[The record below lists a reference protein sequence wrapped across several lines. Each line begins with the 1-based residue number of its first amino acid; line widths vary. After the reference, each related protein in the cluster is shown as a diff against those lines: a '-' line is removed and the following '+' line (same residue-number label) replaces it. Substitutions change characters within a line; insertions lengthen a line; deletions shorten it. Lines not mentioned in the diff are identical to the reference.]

1 MSKDELPPLPAP
13 ASLRHPYAW
22 PMFSADQMRAYARAA
37 LRADERHANAASL
50 LDGFDRLILAAQMA
64 GDQSEFDAIS
74 ATRARYCGLLA
85 GAGIAAKGAA

>member
-1 MSKDELPPLPAP
+1 MIKDEDLPLLPEPAYVSHDIPL
-13 ASLRHPYAW
+13 
-22 PMFSADQMRAYARAA
+22 FSSMQMRAYARAA

-50 LDGFDRLILAAQMA
+50 LAGFDRLILAAQMA

>member
-1 MSKDELPPLPAP
+1 MDEDLPPLPAP
-13 ASLRHPYAW
+13 AHPYAW
-22 PMFSADQMRAYARAA
+22 PMYSADQMRAYARAA

-50 LDGFDRLILAAQMA
+50 LAGFDRLILAAQMA
-64 GDQSEFDAIS
+64 GDQSEVDAIS

>member
-1 MSKDELPPLPAP
+1 MDEDLPPLPAP
-13 ASLRHPYAW
+13 YHGFYAA
-22 PMFSADQMRAYARAA
+22 PMYSADQMRAYARAA

-50 LDGFDRLILAAQMA
+50 LAGFDRLILAAKMA
-64 GDQSEFDAIS
+64 GDQSEVDAIS